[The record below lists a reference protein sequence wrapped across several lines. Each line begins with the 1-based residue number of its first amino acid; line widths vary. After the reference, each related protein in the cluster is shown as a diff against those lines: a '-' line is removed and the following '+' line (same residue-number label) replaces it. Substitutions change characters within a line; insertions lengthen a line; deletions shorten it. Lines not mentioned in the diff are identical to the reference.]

1 MSVVEKAVQFGQPV
15 LLQNISEEIDPS
27 INPILAK
34 AVVRQGGQNMIKVL
48 SSLFFTF
55 FLILLFQLA

>member
-48 SSLFFTF
+48 PLRFIIDFLRSLSE
-55 FLILLFQLA
+55 LA